1 MSLSGGEGSQY
12 VPEGSDLCLELGHVP
27 GVVQN
32 YVGRHPAILPAGL
45 GVGSGL
51 GRRVAVAVAGDQ
63 PLDLSFMINIHRHD
77 EVEVLLLTGLDQ
89 QGNDMD
95 HDGVGVG
102 GALQLGGPGAYG
114 GMHDPF
120 EVFAGSRVSKDDLA
134 EA

>member
-1 MSLSGGEGSQY
+1 MSLSRGEGSQY
-12 VPEGSDLCLELGHVP
+12 VPEGSDLCPELGHVSS
-27 GVVQN
+27 VVQN
-32 YVGRHPAILPAGL
+32 HVGRRPAIFPTDLSG
-45 GVGSGL
+45 GSGL
-51 GRRVAVAVAGDQ
+51 GCRVAVVVAGDQ
-63 PLDLSFMINIHRHD
+63 PLDLSFMINIHCHD
-77 EVEVLLLTGLDQ
+77 EIEVLLLAGLDQ

-102 GALQLGGPGAYG
+102 GALQLSRPGAYG